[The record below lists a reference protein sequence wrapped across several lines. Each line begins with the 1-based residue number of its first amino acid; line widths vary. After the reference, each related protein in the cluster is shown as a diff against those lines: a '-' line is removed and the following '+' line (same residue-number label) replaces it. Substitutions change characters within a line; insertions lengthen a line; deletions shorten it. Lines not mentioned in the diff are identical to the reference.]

1 MTRGYFGVSLNDL
14 NRVLPNRNVDV
25 MITNESFQ
33 KLNPVGLLA
42 KVVSR
47 QKSGCLQVASRT
59 TIWSIYI
66 ENGKLVYASNSCD
79 PIGRIESHLK
89 ILGIEVSKFEHV
101 MQVARSL
108 FKEVQD
114 DESSG
119 QSSSQS
125 LDYQVICW
133 LVKHQCLTPSQA
145 AVLIKQ
151 LAKEV
156 MGSFLAVREGNYKL
170 VHDRQF
176 DEFPKFC
183 RLDIRPLVEYWRHQA
198 RQRQDLKQGTA
209 SAKLPD
215 AVDSSVEQSE
225 PTSPIEQA
233 SIEVDAAI
241 APTPTPTT
249 ALPRSQSPD
258 SANATLPPVGIPSRE
273 TSQPRRQKTYT
284 IACIDDSPAVLQK
297 IKAFLTDQDIAVLT
311 VDNSVN
317 ALMQIVRNKPDLVL
331 LDITMPNLDG
341 YKLCSL
347 LRKHPNFKS
356 TPVIMVT
363 GNTGLLD
370 RAKAKLVGASGYLT
384 KPFTQSD
391 LIQTVFMHLS

>member
-1 MTRGYFGVSLNDL
+1 MIDA
-14 NRVLPNRNVDV
+14 

-42 KVVSR
+42 KIVSR
-47 QKSGCLQVASRT
+47 QKSGCLQVFSRT

-66 ENGKLVYASNSCD
+66 EKGKLVYASNSFD
-79 PIGRIESHLK
+79 PIDRIESHLK
-89 ILGIEVSKFEHV
+89 LLGVEVSKFEHV
-101 MQVARSL
+101 IRVARSL
-108 FKEVQD
+108 MEEGQD
-114 DESSG
+114 SESSG
-119 QSSSQS
+119 KPPSQS

-133 LVKHQCLTPSQA
+133 LVKHQCISASQA

-156 MGSFLAVREGNYKL
+156 MGSFLAVREGDYKL
-170 VHDRQF
+170 VQDKQF

-183 RLDIRPLVEYWRHQA
+183 RLDIRPLVEYWRNQT
-198 RQRQDLKQGTA
+198 RQQQELKQHTVSSPKHDDA
-209 SAKLPD
+209 SEIEQPITS
-215 AVDSSVEQSE
+215 DSSS
-225 PTSPIEQA
+225 
-233 SIEVDAAI
+233 SIQQVSVEVDAAI
-241 APTPTPTT
+241 ASSSTPALLPLPQASPPSSSTPALT
-249 ALPRSQSPD
+249 ASMP
-258 SANATLPPVGIPSRE
+258 N
-273 TSQPRRQKTYT
+273 QPLQQRRQKTYT

-297 IKAFLTDQDIAVLT
+297 IKAFLTDQSISVLT
-311 VDNSVN
+311 IDNSVN
-317 ALMQIVRNKPDLVL
+317 ALMQIVRNKPDLIL
-331 LDITMPNLDG
+331 LDVTMPNLDG

-347 LRKHPNFKS
+347 LRKHPHFKN

-391 LIQTVFMHLS
+391 LIQTVFMHLN

>member
-1 MTRGYFGVSLNDL
+1 MTRGCFCVSLNDL
-14 NRVLPNRNVDV
+14 NRVLPNRDVDV

-47 QKSGCLQVASRT
+47 QKSGCLQVSSRT
-59 TIWSIYI
+59 TVWSIYI

-108 FKEVQD
+108 FEEVQD
-114 DESSG
+114 NESSG

-133 LVKHQCLTPSQA
+133 LVKHQCLNPSQA

-170 VHDRQF
+170 VLDKQF

-215 AVDSSVEQSE
+215 AVDGSVEQSE

-233 SIEVDAAI
+233 SMEVDAAI
-241 APTPTPTT
+241 APTPTPIT
-249 ALPRSQSPD
+249 ALPRSQSFD
-258 SANATLPPVGIPSRE
+258 SANTTLPPVGVPPRE
-273 TSQPRRQKTYT
+273 TPQPQRQKTYT

-347 LRKHPNFKS
+347 LRKHPNFKN